1 MASYLLTIIHPSIV
15 KIALMKPAERGKV
28 RMAELEQACLHIDDS
43 SNKYLAKLDHS
54 LNANLAVI
62 AEFHSSFE
70 MQLNTIA
77 GTSSPTQRLS
87 DCTTCGRKN
96 WRPQCR
102 KCSFGTTSRR
112 A

>member
-1 MASYLLTIIHPSIV
+1 MRA
-15 KIALMKPAERGKV
+15 AERGKA
-28 RMAELEQACLHIDDS
+28 RMAELEQACHHIEDS

-62 AEFHSSFE
+62 GEFHNSFE

-77 GTSSPTQRLS
+77 GISSSMQKLS
-87 DCTTCGRKN
+87 GCTTCERRN
-96 WRPQCR
+96 WSQQCS
-102 KCSFGTTSRR
+102 KCSFGTISSR